1 MMVGPP
7 YVAAESNQQPAT
19 SNQQPM
25 PHKPQFKYFLYRSDN
40 LIQKNSKIW
49 AAPLP
54 TTRKQPQRVTGTSV
68 TYGDY
73 FSAVHSFLEQNRF
86 EILISAFSKSINRQ
100 IIPEEIE
107 EIRVCLIKHGEFY
120 HPSLIEAV
128 LNKQSCKFVVNVAIS
143 ATGRDCIER
152 EYNCLKRLG
161 NDFSFLSIPK
171 VYGYG
176 KTCVKEGGH
185 TISMFLGQWF
195 EGFNE
200 FHISHDKAD
209 NKYKILVWDSEK
221 GNYFLSPDNTL
232 ELYRQAA
239 MILTGYY
246 NIETFEQIF
255 PWHHAAG
262 DFVIRLT
269 PPSCPPPSSII
280 ELKLIT
286 VRQYGPMFGKKE
298 GDREQGAGSKEQ
310 GAGSGDTEG
319 RDVEM
324 ILEALL
330 VFLLN
335 LSIRMRLDRLN
346 GVGKIVWSDDIA
358 VQGTLKGFFQG
369 LRWKDSTG
377 LFSDSFDAYFHDY
390 LLSSCTEK
398 DFYDL
403 SLGIVNSYNPLAP
416 EIPVI
421 RQNIKKHAE
430 VLFNAI
436 TGQL

>member
-1 MMVGPP
+1 M
-7 YVAAESNQQPAT
+7 SK
-19 SNQQPM
+19 
-25 PHKPQFKYFLYRSDN
+25 KPQFKYFLSN
-40 LIQKNSKIW
+40 APNSVQKESKIW
-49 AAPLP
+49 TIPLP
-54 TTRKQPQRVTGTSV
+54 TTRKQPQKVTGISI

-73 FSAVHSFLEQNRF
+73 FNAVHSFLEKNRF

-100 IIPEEIE
+100 IILEEIK
-107 EIRVCLIKHGEFY
+107 EIRVCLVKHGEFY
-120 HPSLIEAV
+120 HPSTVEAI
-128 LNKQSCKFVVNVAIS
+128 LDKHGYKFVLNVAIS
-143 ATGRDCIER
+143 AAGRDCIER
-152 EYNCLKRLG
+152 EYNCLKRLD
-161 NDFSFLSIPK
+161 NDFSFSSIPE

-176 KTCVKEGGH
+176 EACVKGSGH
-185 TISMFLGQWF
+185 TMSMFLGEWF

-200 FHISHDKAD
+200 FHISNDKTD
-209 NKYKILVWDSEK
+209 NKHKILVWDSEK

-262 DFVIRLT
+262 DFVIRLQNNKAK
-269 PPSCPPPSSII
+269 
-280 ELKLIT
+280 LKLIT
-286 VRQYGPMFGKKE
+286 VRQYAPMFAKKE
-298 GDREQGAGSKEQ
+298 KDKET
-310 GAGSGDTEG
+310 D

-324 ILEALL
+324 ILEAML

-346 GVGKIVWSDDIA
+346 GVGDIVWSDDIA
-358 VQGTLKGFFQG
+358 VKGALKGFFQG
-369 LRWKDSTG
+369 LRRKDSTG
-377 LFSDSFDAYFHDY
+377 LSSDSFDTYFHDY

-403 SLGIVNSYNPLAP
+403 SLAIVNSYNPLAP

-430 VLFNAI
+430 VFFNAI
-436 TGQL
+436 TGM

>member
-1 MMVGPP
+1 
-7 YVAAESNQQPAT
+7 
-19 SNQQPM
+19 M

-40 LIQKNSKIW
+40 LIQKNSKLW
-49 AAPLP
+49 AVPLP
-54 TTRKQPQRVTGTSV
+54 TTRKQPQRVTGSSV

-100 IIPEEIE
+100 IIPEKIK
-107 EIRVCLIKHGEFY
+107 EIRICLIKHGEFY
-120 HPSLIEAV
+120 HPSLIEAI
-128 LNKQSCKFVVNVAIS
+128 LNKHSYKFVVNVAIS

-152 EYNCLKRLG
+152 EYNCLKRLDS
-161 NDFSFLSIPK
+161 DFSFSSIPE

-176 KTCVKEGGH
+176 KACVKESRH
-185 TISMFLGQWF
+185 TIIMFLGEWF
-195 EGFNE
+195 EGVNE
-200 FHISHDKAD
+200 FHISLDKTD
-209 NKYKILVWDSEK
+209 NKHKILVWDSEK

-255 PWHHAAG
+255 SWHHAAG
-262 DFVIRLT
+262 DFVIRLQNNQA
-269 PPSCPPPSSII
+269 
-280 ELKLIT
+280 ELKLVT
-286 VRQYGPMFGKKE
+286 VRQYAPMFVKKE
-298 GDREQGAGSKEQ
+298 EDE
-310 GAGSGDTEG
+310 DTY

-324 ILEALL
+324 ILEAML

-346 GVGKIVWSDDIA
+346 GVGDIVWSDDIA
-358 VQGTLKGFFQG
+358 AYGTLKGFFQG
-369 LRWKDSTG
+369 LNRKDSTG
-377 LFSDSFDAYFHDY
+377 LFSDSFDACFHDY

-403 SLGIVNSYNPLAP
+403 SLAIVNSYNPLAP

-430 VLFNAI
+430 VLFDAL
-436 TGQL
+436 TGQ

>member
-1 MMVGPP
+1 MP
-7 YVAAESNQQPAT
+7 Y
-19 SNQQPM
+19 
-25 PHKPQFKYFLYRSDN
+25 KPRFNYFLSN
-40 LIQKNSKIW
+40 APNSVQKESEIW
-49 AAPLP
+49 SASLP
-54 TTRKQPQRVTGTSV
+54 TTRKQPQKVTGIPV

-73 FSAVHSFLEQNRF
+73 FSAVHSFLEKNKF
-86 EILISAFSKSINRQ
+86 EILISAFSKSMNRQ

-107 EIRVCLIKHGEFY
+107 EIRVCLVKHGEFY
-120 HPSLIEAV
+120 HPSLVEAI
-128 LNKQSCKFVVNVAIS
+128 LDKHGYKFVLNVAIS
-143 ATGRDCIER
+143 AAGRDCIER
-152 EYNCLKRLG
+152 EYNCLKRLD
-161 NDFSFLSIPK
+161 NDFSFSSIPE

-176 KTCVKEGGH
+176 KACVKESRH
-185 TISMFLGQWF
+185 TMSMFLGEWF

-200 FHISHDKAD
+200 FHISHDKTD
-209 NKYKILVWDSEK
+209 NKYRILIWDSEK

-255 PWHHAAG
+255 FWHHAAG
-262 DFVIRLT
+262 DFVIRLQNNKA
-269 PPSCPPPSSII
+269 

-286 VRQYGPMFGKKE
+286 VRQYATMFAKKE
-298 GDREQGAGSKEQ
+298 EDEET
-310 GAGSGDTEG
+310 D

-324 ILEALL
+324 ILEAML

-346 GVGKIVWSDDIA
+346 GVGDIVWSDDIA
-358 VQGTLKGFFQG
+358 VKGALKGFFQG
-369 LRWKDSTG
+369 LRRKDSTG
-377 LFSDSFDAYFHDY
+377 LFSDSFDTYFHDY

-403 SLGIVNSYNPLAP
+403 SLSIVNSYNPLAP

-436 TGQL
+436 TGM

>member
-1 MMVGPP
+1 
-7 YVAAESNQQPAT
+7 
-19 SNQQPM
+19 M
-25 PHKPQFKYFLYRSDN
+25 PKKPQFKYFLYQSDN
-40 LIQKNSKIW
+40 LIEKNSKIW
-49 AAPLP
+49 TAPLP
-54 TTRKQPQRVTGTSV
+54 TTRKQPQKVTGISI

-73 FSAVHSFLEQNRF
+73 FSAVYSFLEKNKF
-86 EILISAFSKSINRQ
+86 EILISALSKSMNRQ

-120 HPSLIEAV
+120 HPSLIEAI
-128 LNKQSCKFVVNVAIS
+128 LDKHSYKFVLNVAIS
-143 ATGRDCIER
+143 AAGRDCIER

-161 NDFSFLSIPK
+161 NDFSFSSIPEA
-171 VYGYG
+171 YGYG
-176 KTCVKEGGH
+176 EARVKESGH
-185 TISMFLGQWF
+185 TMSMFLGEWF

-200 FHISHDKAD
+200 FHISIDKTD
-209 NKYKILVWDSEK
+209 NKHKILVWDSEK

-232 ELYRQAA
+232 ELYSQAA

-269 PPSCPPPSSII
+269 PPPCPPPSRGRVSEGVKKGNSHII

-286 VRQYGPMFGKKE
+286 VRQYAPMFAKQDDE
-298 GDREQGAGSKEQ
+298 N
-310 GAGSGDTEG
+310 TG

-335 LSIRMRLDRLN
+335 LLIRMRLDRID
-346 GVGKIVWSDDIA
+346 GIGDIVWSDDIA
-358 VQGTLKGFFQG
+358 VKGALKGFFQG
-369 LRWKDSTG
+369 LRWEYPTG
-377 LFSDSFDAYFHDY
+377 LSSDSFDAYFHDY

-398 DFYDL
+398 DLHDL
-403 SLGIVNSYNPLAP
+403 SLSIVNSYNPLAP

-430 VLFNAI
+430 VLFEAI
-436 TGQL
+436 TGM

>member
-1 MMVGPP
+1 MVN
-7 YVAAESNQQPAT
+7 EQRAT
-19 SNQQPM
+19 SNEQPM
-25 PHKPQFKYFLYRSDN
+25 PKKPQFKYFLSDAPN
-40 LIQKNSKIW
+40 SVQKESEIW
-49 AAPLP
+49 SAPLP
-54 TTRKQPQRVTGTSV
+54 TTRKQSQKVTGIPV

-73 FSAVHSFLEQNRF
+73 FSAIHSFLEKNKF
-86 EILISAFSKSINRQ
+86 EILISAFSKSMNRQ
-100 IIPEEIE
+100 IIPEKIE
-107 EIRVCLIKHGEFY
+107 EIRVCLVKHGEFY
-120 HPSLIEAV
+120 HPSTVEAI
-128 LNKQSCKFVVNVAIS
+128 LNKHSYKFVVNVAIS
-143 ATGRDCIER
+143 AAGRDCIER

-161 NDFSFLSIPK
+161 NDFSFSSIPEA
-171 VYGYG
+171 YGYG
-176 KTCVKEGGH
+176 EAYAKRSGH
-185 TISMFLGQWF
+185 TMSMFLGEWF

-200 FHISHDKAD
+200 FHISNDKTD
-209 NKYKILVWDSEK
+209 NKRKILIWDSEK

-255 PWHHAAG
+255 FWHHAAG
-262 DFVIRLT
+262 DFVIRLQNNKA
-269 PPSCPPPSSII
+269 

-286 VRQYGPMFGKKE
+286 VRQYATMFAKKE
-298 GDREQGAGSKEQ
+298 DDDET
-310 GAGSGDTEG
+310 D

-346 GVGKIVWSDDIA
+346 GVGDIVWSDDIA
-358 VQGTLKGFFQG
+358 VKGTLKGFFQG
-369 LRWKDSTG
+369 LRRKDSTG

-398 DFYDL
+398 DLYDL
-403 SLGIVNSYNPLAP
+403 SLAIVNSYNPLAP

-421 RQNIKKHAE
+421 SDNIRKHAE

-436 TGQL
+436 TGM

>member
-1 MMVGPP
+1 MVN
-7 YVAAESNQQPAT
+7 EQRAT
-19 SNQQPM
+19 SNEQPM
-25 PHKPQFKYFLYRSDN
+25 PKKPQFKYFLSDAPN
-40 LIQKNSKIW
+40 SVQKESEIW
-49 AAPLP
+49 SAPLP
-54 TTRKQPQRVTGTSV
+54 TTRKQSQKVTGIPV

-73 FSAVHSFLEQNRF
+73 FSAIHSFLEKNKF
-86 EILISAFSKSINRQ
+86 EILISAFSKSMNRQ
-100 IIPEEIE
+100 IIPEKIE
-107 EIRVCLIKHGEFY
+107 EIRVCLVKHGEFY
-120 HPSLIEAV
+120 HPSTVEAI
-128 LNKQSCKFVVNVAIS
+128 LNKHSYKFVVNVAIS
-143 ATGRDCIER
+143 AAGRDCIER

-161 NDFSFLSIPK
+161 NDFSFSSIPEA
-171 VYGYG
+171 YGYG
-176 KTCVKEGGH
+176 EAYAKRSGH
-185 TISMFLGQWF
+185 TMSMFLGEWF

-200 FHISHDKAD
+200 FHISNDKTD
-209 NKYKILVWDSEK
+209 NKRKILIWDSEK

-262 DFVIRLT
+262 DFVIRLQNNKA
-269 PPSCPPPSSII
+269 

-286 VRQYGPMFGKKE
+286 VRQYATMFAKKE
-298 GDREQGAGSKEQ
+298 DDDET
-310 GAGSGDTEG
+310 D

-346 GVGKIVWSDDIA
+346 GVGDIVWSDDIA
-358 VQGTLKGFFQG
+358 VKGTLKGFFQG
-369 LRWKDSTG
+369 LRRKDSTG

-398 DFYDL
+398 DLYDL
-403 SLGIVNSYNPLAP
+403 SLAIVNSYNPLAP

-421 RQNIKKHAE
+421 SDNIKKHAE

-436 TGQL
+436 TGM

>member
-1 MMVGPP
+1 MQK
-7 YVAAESNQQPAT
+7 ESE
-19 SNQQPM
+19 
-25 PHKPQFKYFLYRSDN
+25 
-40 LIQKNSKIW
+40 IW
-49 AAPLP
+49 SAPLP
-54 TTRKQPQRVTGTSV
+54 TTRKQPQKVTGISI

-73 FSAVHSFLEQNRF
+73 FSAVHSFLEKNKF
-86 EILISAFSKSINRQ
+86 KILISAFSKSMNRQ

-120 HPSLIEAV
+120 HPSLIEAI
-128 LNKQSCKFVVNVAIS
+128 LDKHSYKFVVNVAIS
-143 ATGRDCIER
+143 AAGRDCIER

-161 NDFSFLSIPK
+161 NDFSFSSIPEA
-171 VYGYG
+171 YGYG
-176 KTCVKEGGH
+176 ETRVKESGH
-185 TISMFLGQWF
+185 TMSMFLGEWF

-200 FHISHDKAD
+200 FHISLDKTD
-209 NKYKILVWDSEK
+209 NKHKILVWDSEK

-246 NIETFEQIF
+246 DIETFEQIF

-262 DFVIRLT
+262 DFVIRLQNNKA
-269 PPSCPPPSSII
+269 

-286 VRQYGPMFGKKE
+286 VRQYATMFAKKE
-298 GDREQGAGSKEQ
+298 DDEET
-310 GAGSGDTEG
+310 D

-335 LSIRMRLDRLN
+335 LSIRMRLDRID
-346 GVGKIVWSDDIA
+346 GIGDIVWSDDIA
-358 VQGTLKGFFQG
+358 VKGTLKGFFQG
-369 LRWKDSTG
+369 LRGKNSIG
-377 LFSDSFDAYFHDY
+377 LSSDSFDTYFHDY

-398 DFYDL
+398 DFHDL
-403 SLGIVNSYNPLAP
+403 SLSIVNSYNPLAP

-421 RQNIKKHAE
+421 RDNIRKHAE

-436 TGQL
+436 TGM

>member
-1 MMVGPP
+1 
-7 YVAAESNQQPAT
+7 
-19 SNQQPM
+19 M
-25 PHKPQFKYFLYRSDN
+25 PHKPQFKYFLSDATN
-40 LIQKNSKIW
+40 PVQKNSEIW
-49 AAPLP
+49 SIPLP
-54 TTRKQPQRVTGTSV
+54 TTRKQPQRVTGISI

-100 IIPEEIE
+100 IIPEEIK

-120 HPSLIEAV
+120 HPSIVEAV
-128 LNKQSCKFVVNVAIS
+128 LNKRSYQFVVNVAIS
-143 ATGRDCIER
+143 AAGRGCIER

-161 NDFSFLSIPK
+161 NDFLFSSIPK

-176 KTCVKEGGH
+176 KACVKESRH
-185 TISMFLGQWF
+185 SISMFLGQWF

-200 FHISHDKAD
+200 FHISHDKTD
-209 NKYKILVWDSEK
+209 NKYRILIWDSEK

-262 DFVIRLT
+262 DFVLRLQNNKAK
-269 PPSCPPPSSII
+269 
-280 ELKLIT
+280 LKLIT
-286 VRQYGPMFGKKE
+286 VRQYAPMFAKKE
-298 GDREQGAGSKEQ
+298 GDE
-310 GAGSGDTEG
+310 DTD
-319 RDVEM
+319 RNVEM
-324 ILEALL
+324 ILEAML

-335 LSIRMRLDRLN
+335 LSIRMRLDRID
-346 GVGKIVWSDDIA
+346 GTGDIVWSDDIA

-369 LRWKDSTG
+369 LNRKDSTG
-377 LFSDSFDAYFHDY
+377 LFSDSFYAYFHNY
-390 LLSSCTEK
+390 LLSSCTEN

-403 SLGIVNSYNPLAP
+403 SLAIVNSYNQLAP

-430 VLFNAI
+430 VLYNAI
-436 TGQL
+436 TGM

>member
-1 MMVGPP
+1 M
-7 YVAAESNQQPAT
+7 
-19 SNQQPM
+19 
-25 PHKPQFKYFLYRSDN
+25 KPQFKYFLSN
-40 LIQKNSKIW
+40 APNSVQKESEIW
-49 AAPLP
+49 SAPLP
-54 TTRKQPQRVTGTSV
+54 TTRKQPQKVTGIPV

-73 FSAVHSFLEQNRF
+73 FSAIHSFLEKNKF
-86 EILISAFSKSINRQ
+86 EILISAFSKSMNRQ

-107 EIRVCLIKHGEFY
+107 EIRVCLVKHGEFY
-120 HPSLIEAV
+120 HPSTVEAI
-128 LNKQSCKFVVNVAIS
+128 LDKHSYKFVLNVAIS
-143 ATGRDCIER
+143 AAGRDCIER

-161 NDFSFLSIPK
+161 NDFSFSSIPEA
-171 VYGYG
+171 YGYG
-176 KTCVKEGGH
+176 EACAKRSGH
-185 TISMFLGQWF
+185 TMSMFLGEWF

-200 FHISHDKAD
+200 FHISNDKTD
-209 NKYKILVWDSEK
+209 NKRKILIWDSEK

-255 PWHHAAG
+255 FWHHAAG
-262 DFVIRLT
+262 DFVIRLQNNKA
-269 PPSCPPPSSII
+269 

-286 VRQYGPMFGKKE
+286 VRQYATMFAKKE
-298 GDREQGAGSKEQ
+298 DDDDDET
-310 GAGSGDTEG
+310 D

-346 GVGKIVWSDDIA
+346 GVGDIVWSDDIA
-358 VQGTLKGFFQG
+358 VKGTLKGFFQG
-369 LRWKDSTG
+369 LRRKDSTG

-398 DFYDL
+398 DLYDL
-403 SLGIVNSYNPLAP
+403 SLAIVNSYNPLAP

-421 RQNIKKHAE
+421 SDNIRKHAE

-436 TGQL
+436 TGM

>member
-1 MMVGPP
+1 M
-7 YVAAESNQQPAT
+7 
-19 SNQQPM
+19 
-25 PHKPQFKYFLYRSDN
+25 KPQFKYFLSN
-40 LIQKNSKIW
+40 APNSVQKESEIW
-49 AAPLP
+49 SAPLP
-54 TTRKQPQRVTGTSV
+54 TTRKQPQKVTGIPV

-73 FSAVHSFLEQNRF
+73 FSAIHSFLEKNKF
-86 EILISAFSKSINRQ
+86 EILISALSKSMNRQ
-100 IIPEEIE
+100 IIPEKIE
-107 EIRVCLIKHGEFY
+107 EIRVCLVKHGEFY
-120 HPSLIEAV
+120 HPSTVEAI
-128 LNKQSCKFVVNVAIS
+128 LDKHSYKFVLNVAIS

-152 EYNCLKRLG
+152 EYNCLKRLD
-161 NDFSFLSIPK
+161 NDFSFSSIPE

-176 KTCVKEGGH
+176 KACVKESRH
-185 TISMFLGQWF
+185 MMSMFLGEWF

-200 FHISHDKAD
+200 FHISLDKTD
-209 NKYKILVWDSEK
+209 NKHKILVWDSEK

-232 ELYRQAA
+232 ELYSQAA

-269 PPSCPPPSSII
+269 RPPCPPPSRGSVSEGMKKGNSYII

-286 VRQYGPMFGKKE
+286 VRQYATMFAKQE
-298 GDREQGAGSKEQ
+298 DEN
-310 GAGSGDTEG
+310 TG

-346 GVGKIVWSDDIA
+346 GIGDIVWSDDIA
-358 VQGTLKGFFQG
+358 VKGALKGFFQG
-369 LRWKDSTG
+369 LRRKDSTG
-377 LFSDSFDAYFHDY
+377 LFSDSFDTYFHDY
-390 LLSSCTEK
+390 LVSSCTEK

-403 SLGIVNSYNPLAP
+403 SLAIVNSYNPLAP

-421 RQNIKKHAE
+421 SDNIRKHAE

-436 TGQL
+436 TGM

>member
-1 MMVGPP
+1 
-7 YVAAESNQQPAT
+7 
-19 SNQQPM
+19 M
-25 PHKPQFKYFLYRSDN
+25 PKKPQFKYFLSDAPN
-40 LIQKNSKIW
+40 SVQKESEIW
-49 AAPLP
+49 SASLP
-54 TTRKQPQRVTGTSV
+54 TTRKQPQKVTGIPV

-73 FSAVHSFLEQNRF
+73 FSAVHSFLEKNKF
-86 EILISAFSKSINRQ
+86 EILISAFSKSMNRQ

-107 EIRVCLIKHGEFY
+107 EIRVCLVKHGEFY
-120 HPSLIEAV
+120 HPSTVEAI
-128 LNKQSCKFVVNVAIS
+128 LDKHSYKFVVNVAIS
-143 ATGRDCIER
+143 AAGRDCIER

-161 NDFSFLSIPK
+161 NDFSFSSIPEA
-171 VYGYG
+171 YGYG
-176 KTCVKEGGH
+176 EACVKGSGH
-185 TISMFLGQWF
+185 TMNMFLGEWF

-200 FHISHDKAD
+200 FHISNDKTD
-209 NKYKILVWDSEK
+209 NKYKILIWDSEK

-269 PPSCPPPSSII
+269 SPPCPPPSRGRVWEGVKKGNSHTI

-286 VRQYGPMFGKKE
+286 VRQYAPMFAKKE
-298 GDREQGAGSKEQ
+298 DDEET
-310 GAGSGDTEG
+310 D

-346 GVGKIVWSDDIA
+346 GVGDIVWSDDIA
-358 VQGTLKGFFQG
+358 VKGALKGFFQG
-369 LRWKDSTG
+369 LRRKDSTG
-377 LFSDSFDAYFHDY
+377 LFSDSFDTCFHDY
-390 LLSSCTEK
+390 LVSSCTEK

-403 SLGIVNSYNPLAP
+403 SLAIVNSYNPLAP

-421 RQNIKKHAE
+421 SDNIRKHAE

-436 TGQL
+436 TGM

>member
-1 MMVGPP
+1 MNF
-7 YVAAESNQQPAT
+7 AS
-19 SNQQPM
+19 
-25 PHKPQFKYFLYRSDN
+25 QFKYFLSDATN
-40 LIQKNSKIW
+40 SVQKNSEIW
-49 AAPLP
+49 SIPLP
-54 TTRKQPQRVTGTSV
+54 TTRKQPQRVTGSSV

-86 EILISAFSKSINRQ
+86 EILISAFSKSINQ
-100 IIPEEIE
+100 HIALEEIE
-107 EIRVCLIKHGEFY
+107 EIRVCLVKHGELY
-120 HPSLIEAV
+120 HPARVETSLRG
-128 LNKQSCKFVVNVAIS
+128 LNLKFVLNVAIS
-143 ATGRDCIER
+143 DSGKGYINK
-152 EYNCLKRLG
+152 EYNALKRL
-161 NDFSFLSIPK
+161 NSDFAFSFVPH
-171 VYGYG
+171 VYGIG
-176 KTCVKEGGH
+176 KACAKGREH
-185 TISMFLGQWF
+185 EIIMFLGEWF
-195 EGFNE
+195 DGYNE
-200 FHISHDKAD
+200 FHISYD
-209 NKYKILVWDSEK
+209 NAEKQNKIEVWDPDQ
-221 GNYFLSPDNTL
+221 GHYFLSSDNTM

-239 MILTGYY
+239 MILTCYY

-262 DFVIRLT
+262 DFVIRLQNNQA
-269 PPSCPPPSSII
+269 

-286 VRQYGPMFGKKE
+286 VRQYAPMFAKKE
-298 GDREQGAGSKEQ
+298 GDK
-310 GAGSGDTEG
+310 DTG

-346 GVGKIVWSDDIA
+346 GVGDIVWSDDIA

-369 LRWKDSTG
+369 LQRKDSTG
-377 LFSDSFDAYFHDY
+377 LFSDSFGAYFHDY

-403 SLGIVNSYNPLAP
+403 SLGIVDSYNPLAP

-430 VLFNAI
+430 VFFNAI
-436 TGQL
+436 TEQL

>member
-1 MMVGPP
+1 MQK
-7 YVAAESNQQPAT
+7 ESE
-19 SNQQPM
+19 
-25 PHKPQFKYFLYRSDN
+25 
-40 LIQKNSKIW
+40 IW
-49 AAPLP
+49 SAPLP
-54 TTRKQPQRVTGTSV
+54 TTRKQPQKVTGISV

-73 FSAVHSFLEQNRF
+73 FSAVHSFLEKNRF

-107 EIRVCLIKHGEFY
+107 EIRVCLVKHGEFY
-120 HPSLIEAV
+120 HPSTVEAI
-128 LNKQSCKFVVNVAIS
+128 LDKHGYKFVVNVAIS
-143 ATGRDCIER
+143 AAGRDCIER
-152 EYNCLKRLG
+152 EYNCLKRLD
-161 NDFSFLSIPK
+161 NDFSFSSIPE

-176 KTCVKEGGH
+176 KACVKESRH
-185 TISMFLGQWF
+185 TMSMFLGEWF

-200 FHISHDKAD
+200 FHISHDKTD
-209 NKYKILVWDSEK
+209 NKHKILVWDSEK
-221 GNYFLSPDNTL
+221 GNFFLSPDNTL

-255 PWHHAAG
+255 FWHHAAG
-262 DFVIRLT
+262 DFVIRLQNNKAK
-269 PPSCPPPSSII
+269 
-280 ELKLIT
+280 LKLIT
-286 VRQYGPMFGKKE
+286 VRQYAPMFAKKE
-298 GDREQGAGSKEQ
+298 DEEET
-310 GAGSGDTEG
+310 D

-324 ILEALL
+324 ILEAML

-346 GVGKIVWSDDIA
+346 GVGDIVWSDDIA
-358 VQGTLKGFFQG
+358 VEGALKGFFQG
-369 LRWKDSTG
+369 LRQKDSTG
-377 LFSDSFDAYFHDY
+377 LSSDSFDTYFHDY

-403 SLGIVNSYNPLAP
+403 SLSIVNSYNPLAP

-421 RQNIKKHAE
+421 RDNIKKHAE

-436 TGQL
+436 TGM

>member
-1 MMVGPP
+1 
-7 YVAAESNQQPAT
+7 
-19 SNQQPM
+19 M
-25 PHKPQFKYFLYRSDN
+25 PLKPQFKYFLYRSDN
-40 LIQKNSKIW
+40 LIQKNSKLW
-49 AAPLP
+49 AIPLP
-54 TTRKQPQRVTGTSV
+54 TTRKQPQKATGISV
-68 TYGDY
+68 TCGDY

-86 EILISAFSKSINRQ
+86 EILTSAFSKSINRQ

-128 LNKQSCKFVVNVAIS
+128 LNKHSYKFVVNVAIS
-143 ATGRDCIER
+143 VTGRDCIER
-152 EYNCLKRLG
+152 EYSSLKRLG
-161 NDFSFLSIPK
+161 NDFSSSSIPEI
-171 VYGYG
+171 YGYG
-176 KTCVKEGGH
+176 EARVKKSRH
-185 TISMFLGQWF
+185 TMSMFLGEWF

-200 FHISHDKAD
+200 FHISHDGSD
-209 NKYKILVWDSEK
+209 NKYKVLVWDSEK

-246 NIETFEQIF
+246 DIETFEQIF

-262 DFVIRLT
+262 DFVVRLQN
-269 PPSCPPPSSII
+269 SEA

-286 VRQYGPMFGKKE
+286 VRQYAPMFAKE
-298 GDREQGAGSKEQ
+298 RDEN
-310 GAGSGDTEG
+310 TG

-346 GVGKIVWSDDIA
+346 GVGDIVWSDDIA
-358 VQGTLKGFFQG
+358 IQGTLKGFFQG
-369 LRWKDSTG
+369 LRRKDSTG
-377 LFSDSFDAYFHDY
+377 LFSDSFDTYFHDY

-403 SLGIVNSYNPLAP
+403 SSAIVNSYNPLAP
-416 EIPVI
+416 EISVI

-430 VLFNAI
+430 VLFNALTSI
-436 TGQL
+436 